1 MLKGDGILKKLII
14 VGIGIIACVALC
26 ATVWPRNAEVGD
38 LPAEPEKTAVISE
51 IEASQKEVSPFILS
65 DDTPVAEP
73 KTVAKNEPTKNEVIK
88 AEEKTQ
94 PSAPSKQASPP
105 VVTSKSSAQ
114 PSSSQKSGD
123 RAIIDGKPHIWIPGF
138 GWIEDHG
145 GGSIGITIDGEG
157 DINKQVGVMGG
168 GTTVGNPGDELT
180 GNKVGI
186 MGGGTVAEDMYEN
199 GHKIGIMGGN
209 ESSSSEATPPPSEQP
224 EPVDGEILIVFLE
237 VPEKNSIPPPYKPN
251 TTHPT
256 NP

>member
-1 MLKGDGILKKLII
+1 LLKGDGILKKLII

-168 GTTVGNPGDELT
+168 GT
-180 GNKVGI
+180 
-186 MGGGTVAEDMYEN
+186 VAEDMYEN

-209 ESSSSEATPPPSEQP
+209 ESSSSEATPPPSERT
-224 EPVDGEILIVFLE
+224 EPVNGEIHIVFIE
-237 VPEKNSIPPPYKPN
+237 VPEKNSAPPPYKPN
-251 TTHPT
+251 TTPLM

>member
-1 MLKGDGILKKLII
+1 MKKQIITGIA
-14 VGIGIIACVALC
+14 VIACVALC
-26 ATVWPRNAEVGD
+26 ASVWPRNAEVGD
-38 LPAEPEKTAVISE
+38 LPAEPAKTAVFTK
-51 IEASQKEVSPFILS
+51 IEASQKEVPPIILS
-65 DDTPVAEP
+65 EDTPVAEP
-73 KTVAKNEPTKNEVIK
+73 KTVEENGPTKNEVIK

-105 VVTSKSSAQ
+105 VETSKSSAQ

-123 RAIIDGKPHIWIPGF
+123 RAIIDGKPHIWVPGF

-209 ESSSSEATPPPSEQP
+209 ESSSSEATPPPSKQP

-251 TTHPT
+251 TTPPT